1 MAILTIDEQ
10 REAVIAETITWLRT
24 PYVSGAQVKGAG
36 VDCAT
41 VLGLYL
47 VEIGAAPPDLFTS
60 VAGYRYDWFLHDPNE
75 RYLRGLMRFGFLAA
89 QTLCRSDAAA
99 QPGDLALF
107 RVVNSTV
114 FNHGAIVTE
123 WPHGIHA
130 GAEGVREVCLT
141 THRLTAF
148 KPMEVFDPFAK
159 MEPEP

>member
-1 MAILTIDEQ
+1 MTRL
-10 REAVIAETITWLRT
+10 EAVTVARSFVGT
-24 PYVSGAQVKGAG
+24 PYVLGGRLKGAG

-60 VAGYRYDWFLHDPNE
+60 VAGYRHDWFLHDPNE

-107 RVVNSTV
+107 RVVNSKV